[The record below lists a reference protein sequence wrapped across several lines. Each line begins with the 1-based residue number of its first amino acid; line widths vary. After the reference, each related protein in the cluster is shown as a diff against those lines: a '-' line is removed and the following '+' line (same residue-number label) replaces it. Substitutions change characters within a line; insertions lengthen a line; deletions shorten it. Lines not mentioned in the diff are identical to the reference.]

1 MISGGAV
8 GMDLL
13 WPSKK
18 QESSKPSPQHKAV
31 DRRELSPNELYAY
44 TKDIEL
50 QLEQS
55 EAKRADLL
63 LELEAYTGASANLT
77 WDSTALLQ
85 QRAIGAEVKLTRVE
99 KAFSQLS
106 VEHASLSDDF
116 AKLKEAKRLSDQ
128 SGREVTLPSNPRLC
142 QYLYLSISNLAIWP
156 MEIAPR
162 MGTLA
167 GRIV

>member
-1 MISGGAV
+1 
-8 GMDLL
+8 MDLL

-18 QESSKPSPQHKAV
+18 QDSSTPSPQHKSV

-44 TKDIEL
+44 TKDVEL
-50 QLEQS
+50 QLEKS
-55 EAKRADLL
+55 EAQRADLL

-85 QRAIGAEVKLTRVE
+85 QRAIGAEVKLARLE
-99 KAFSQLS
+99 KAFNQLS

-128 SGREVTLPSNPRLC
+128 SGREVTLPSNQRC
-142 QYLYLSISNLAIWP
+142 IIVVYFSLAFLP
-156 MEIAPR
+156 C
-162 MGTLA
+162 
-167 GRIV
+167 